1 MMIYI
6 KKSGYLQKECGE
18 YIYLN
23 GTKVYSQ
30 QELHHNDRLI
40 FGTNTAFLVKI
51 PGENMIEQEVPMELD
66 WEFAQKELMSK
77 LEKNKKLEFEQY
89 EQAKSQE
96 GG

>member
-1 MMIYI
+1 
-6 KKSGYLQKECGE
+6 
-18 YIYLN
+18 
-23 GTKVYSQ
+23 
-30 QELHHNDRLI
+30 
-40 FGTNTAFLVKI
+40 
-51 PGENMIEQEVPMELD
+51 MIEQEVPMELD